1 MFITFEGIDFSGKS
15 TQALLFYNHLK
26 RYNKKAILLREPGGT
41 IVSEKIR
48 KILLDKRLDNMTYLS
63 EFLLFSASRQQLTSE
78 IILPHLKKGYIV
90 VCDRYY
96 DSSTAY
102 QGFGGKI
109 ELKTVEIV
117 NKIASDGLVP
127 DRTYLMNITLGDM
140 AKRKSKQNERDRIEK
155 RKADYYKKVIKG
167 YLKIASENK
176 KRFLVLD
183 AAESKALIHN
193 KILEDF
199 KKISSHKKI

>member
-15 TQALLFYNHLK
+15 TQAKLFYNHLK
-26 RYNKKAILLREPGGT
+26 RHNKKAILLREPGGT

-63 EFLLFSASRQQLTSE
+63 EFLLFSASREQLTSE
-78 IILPHLKKGYIV
+78 IILPHLKKGYV
-90 VCDRYY
+90 VICDRYY

-109 ELKTVEIV
+109 ELKTVQLV

-127 DRTYLMNITLGDM
+127 DRTYLMNVSLDVM
-140 AKRKSKQNERDRIEK
+140 NKRKSNNEERDRIEK

-183 AAESKALIHN
+183 GNEPKALLHH

-199 KKISSHKKI
+199 KNLTSK

>member
-15 TQALLFYNHLK
+15 TQAQLFFNHLK
-26 RYNKKAILLREPGGT
+26 RHKKKAILLREPGGT
-41 IVSEKIR
+41 VVSEKIR

-63 EFLLFSASRQQLTSE
+63 EFLLFSASREQLTSE

-102 QGFGGKI
+102 QGYGGKI
-109 ELKTVEIV
+109 ELKTVQLV
-117 NKIASDGLVP
+117 NKIAAGGLVP
-127 DRTYLMNITLGDM
+127 DRTYLMNVSLDVM
-140 AKRKSKQNERDRIEK
+140 NKRKSNKNERDRIEK

-167 YLKIASENK
+167 YLKISSENK

-183 AAESKALIHN
+183 GSESKALLHN

-199 KKISSHKKI
+199 KKISSHKNL

>member
-15 TQALLFYNHLK
+15 TQAQLFFNHLK
-26 RYNKKAILLREPGGT
+26 RHERKAILLREPGGT

-63 EFLLFSASRQQLTSE
+63 EFLLFSASRHQLTSE
-78 IILPHLKKGYIV
+78 IIIPHLKKGYIV

-109 ELKTVEIV
+109 ELKTVKIV

-127 DRTYLMNITLGDM
+127 DRTYLMNISLDEM
-140 AKRKSKQNERDRIEK
+140 LKRKSKQEERDRIEK

-167 YLKIASENK
+167 YLNIASENK

-183 AAESKALIHN
+183 AAESKALIHS

>member
-15 TQALLFYNHLK
+15 TQAQLFFNHLK
-26 RYNKKAILLREPGGT
+26 RHKKKAILLREPGGT

-63 EFLLFSASRQQLTSE
+63 EFLLFSASREQLTSE
-78 IILPHLKKGYIV
+78 VILPRLKKGYIV

-102 QGFGGKI
+102 QGYGGKI
-109 ELKTVEIV
+109 ELKTVQIV
-117 NKIASDGLVP
+117 NKVASDGLVP
-127 DRTYLMNITLGDM
+127 DRTYLMNISIDDM
-140 AKRKSKQNERDRIEK
+140 NKRKSLRNATDRIEK
-155 RKADYYKKVIKG
+155 RKEDYYKKVIKG

-183 AAESKALIHN
+183 AVESKALLHH

-199 KKISSHKKI
+199 KKISSHKNL

>member
-15 TQALLFYNHLK
+15 TQAQLFFNHLK
-26 RYNKKAILLREPGGT
+26 RHEKKAILLREPGGT

-48 KILLDKRLDNMTYLS
+48 KILLDKKLDNMTYLS

-78 IILPHLKKGYIV
+78 IIIPHLKKGYIV

-109 ELKTVEIV
+109 ELKTVKIV

-127 DRTYLMNITLGDM
+127 DRTYLMNISLADM
-140 AKRKSKQNERDRIEK
+140 LKRKSKQEERDRIEK

-167 YLKIASENK
+167 YLNIASENK

-193 KILEDF
+193 RILEDF
-199 KKISSHKKI
+199 KNISSHKKI

>member
-26 RYNKKAILLREPGGT
+26 RHNKKAILLREPGGT
-41 IVSEKIR
+41 VVSEKIR

-117 NKIASDGLVP
+117 NKIATDGLVP

>member
-15 TQALLFYNHLK
+15 TQAQLFFNHLK
-26 RYNKKAILLREPGGT
+26 RYKKKAILLREPGGT
-41 IVSEKIR
+41 VVSEKIR

-63 EFLLFSASRQQLTSE
+63 EFLLFSASREQLTSE
-78 IILPHLKKGYIV
+78 IIMPHLKKGYIV

-102 QGFGGKI
+102 QGYGGKI
-109 ELKTVEIV
+109 ELKTVQLV
-117 NKIASDGLVP
+117 NKIASVGLVP
-127 DRTYLMNITLGDM
+127 DRTYLMNVSLEVM
-140 AKRKSKQNERDRIEK
+140 NKRKSNKNERDRIEK

-183 AAESKALIHN
+183 GSESKALLHN

-199 KKISSHKKI
+199 KKISSHKNL